1 MDENFEKFET
11 LKSKITQYY
20 EMRKEANRDG
30 IEKTDDLEELANDK
44 VEELNALKREIDEL
58 LKETGLEF
66 EPETATV
73 EKKFDKAFDDE
84 LKENVERKKCEL
96 TNVGREYNKI
106 ADEYVGNPDQT
117 QNEEKQSI
125 VPMKTVV
132 LEQKKQ
138 LYDKDVQSKKI
149 LKQAANIEKIKDAAD
164 MNAAVYVTRKNKIL
178 LQIEQAKLEIARCI
192 LNGEKMDS
200 MVIQVC
206 QQRIGELAMQAM
218 GIASEFEQINQ
229 SCQAQLNSSMSELNE
244 ATKEAVLL
252 EKESLGLSNKYE
264 KCLVYSEDG
273 ILTGTEAVGRINDKD
288 FKENEVFDERGV
300 MVFDEA
306 DILSRTKTIN
316 VDGIVV
322 TCYTEFG
329 KNEIENSY
337 YTGDSNVSSVETS
350 TSGQVE
356 ENVDVKK
363 EVHRRNVGQVN
374 GLDMFETDEYTDD
387 YEVDGIQYYLNS
399 MPIEKRPIIGR
410 ALMAL
415 GFNKQKHKMDSISL
429 VAQIAEKIIE
439 NSIENTQ
446 GELPFNYFPK
456 P

>member
-106 ADEYVGNPDQT
+106 VDEYVGNPDQI
-117 QNEEKQSI
+117 QYEEKQSI

-149 LKQAANIEKIKDAAD
+149 LKQAANVEKIKDAAD

-322 TCYTEFG
+322 TCYTEFE